1 MTTFVI
7 VPVKKLDDAKS
18 RLSPVLLNNERKEF
32 CLKMLEDVLTTV
44 KTTRKIDQTVV
55 VSKDLEALQMGKR
68 FDAVPLMEGQPGLN
82 QAVSQ
87 AISWCSQRGATST
100 LILPADIPLVTPTDI
115 NRILSLGE
123 KAAVVIS
130 PSRSGCG
137 TNALLLTPP
146 DVIPT
151 FYGQNSFQRHVKEA
165 SMRGIRLRTI
175 RPSRIS
181 LDIDTVEDLA
191 CFAALKQ
198 ETRSHRFLAKIGVLK
213 RLKGTVIGSI

>member
-7 VPVKKLDDAKS
+7 VPVKKLDAAKS

-44 KTTRKIDQTVV
+44 KTTRHIDQTVV
-55 VSKDLEALQMGKR
+55 VSRDAEAFQVAKR
-68 FDAVPLMEGQPGLN
+68 FDAVPIIEGRPGLN
-82 QAVSQ
+82 QAISE
-87 AISWCSQRGATST
+87 AIDWCIQRGATST
-100 LILPADIPLVTPTDI
+100 LVLPADIPLVTPMDL
-115 NRILSLGE
+115 NRILSFGE

-130 PSRSGCG
+130 PSRSGGG

-146 DVIPT
+146 NVIPT
-151 FYGQNSFQRHVKEA
+151 FYGQHSFQRHVKEA
-165 SMRGIRLRTI
+165 SMRGTRLRTL
-175 RPSRIS
+175 RSSRIA

-191 CFAALKQ
+191 YFAALKPQ

-213 RLKGTVIGSI
+213 GLREPP